1 MSPWAR
7 MQCTKLT
14 CTDDWLAVAESKIPA
29 VYGRSYVEIPP
40 PRISRLWKTPRSWYL
55 RFHFCKKRQ
64 LAVGLCCVIEMFQF
78 VSHFLGGLLM
88 GNDHSIILC
97 LLKLCTNDRG
107 SMRSGNMLAIMT

>member
-7 MQCTKLT
+7 MQCAMLT
-14 CTDDWLAVAESKIPA
+14 FTDDWLAVAESKIPA
-29 VYGRSYVEIPP
+29 VYGRGYVEIPP
-40 PRISRLWKTPRSWYL
+40 PRISRLRKTPRLWYL
-55 RFHFCKKRQ
+55 RFHFYKKKQ
-64 LAVGLCCVIEMFQF
+64 LAVGLSYGIEMFQF

-97 LLKLCTNDRG
+97 PLKLCTNDRG